1 MSKRIL
7 QELLKKQ
14 QEHLNHFFGAV
25 DLTTLEKVF
34 TILCECKGMIILTGV
49 GKSGLVAKKT
59 AVTMTS
65 TGSRA
70 VFLSPTNALHG
81 DIGIINSE
89 DVFVIISKSGESD
102 EILNLIPFVRNR
114 GIKIVGIVSNLE
126 SRLARAVDLVFVLP
140 QEPELCPY
148 DMAPT
153 TSTTMQAII
162 GDVLSVALMVV
173 KEFTLEDYAKS
184 HPAGRIGRR
193 MIVKV
198 CDLMLKDKDVPLCKP
213 NDKLIDTLVELSNK
227 KCGCVLVV
235 DESNN
240 LLGIFTDGDLRRSLQ
255 SRGAEALE
263 STMKSLMVNSAKFI
277 GPNELAWSALKKME
291 FDQKHPVMVLPVID
305 DQNKVVGIIK
315 MHDLVQ
321 SGI

>member
-7 QELLKKQ
+7 QELLEK
-14 QEHLNHFFGAV
+14 ERGHLNHFFDTV
-25 DLTTLEKVF
+25 NLDSLENIF
-34 TILCECKGMIILTGV
+34 SILSACKGIIIMTGV
-49 GKSGLVAKKT
+49 GKSGLVAKKI

-81 DIGIINSE
+81 DIGIINPE
-89 DVFVIISKSGESD
+89 DVFVVISKSGESD

-114 GIKIVGIVSNLE
+114 GIKIIGIVSNGE
-126 SRLARAVDLVFVLP
+126 SRIARAVDAAFVLP

-153 TSTTMQAII
+153 TSTTMQAIV
-162 GDVLSVALMVV
+162 GDVLSVGLMVV
-173 KEFTLEDYAKS
+173 KEFTLEEYAKS

-198 CDLMLKDKDVPLCKP
+198 SDLMLKGNDVPFCKP
-213 NDKLIDTLVELSNK
+213 TDKLIDMLVELANK
-227 KCGCVLVV
+227 KCGCVLIV
-235 DESNN
+235 DNSNV

-255 SRGAEALE
+255 SKGAEILQ
-263 STMKSLMVNSAKFI
+263 SQMQHLMIQTARVI
-277 GPNELAWSALKKME
+277 GPNELAWNALKKME
-291 FDQKHPVMVLPVID
+291 SDQKHPIMVLPVLD
-305 DQNKVVGIIK
+305 EHNKVVGIIK
-315 MHDLVQ
+315 MHDIVQ